1 MKTGTAV
8 TRANCFLGCSLPED
22 AVSWLCVWQK
32 HLQKQLAATGLER
45 AVGWVRPESLHL
57 TLVFLGPVQ
66 DRACQRLQ
74 DLLDGRRDGLSAPD
88 TVLQPPRFFP
98 KPARPRGLWCPVT
111 ESGECLQQLH
121 KVLLPAVDEAGLA
134 YDAKPFRPHVTLGR
148 VRRRFQ
154 GRREL
159 KGLQLVPN
167 ETLLLLPE
175 QKARLRQIHLYSTE
189 ATPQGN
195 LYHRLAT
202 WTL

>member
-8 TRANCFLGCSLPED
+8 TRAHCFLGCSLPED
-22 AVSWLCVWQK
+22 AVSWLCVWQR
-32 HLQKQLAATGLER
+32 HLQKQLAAAGLER

-66 DRACQRLQ
+66 DWACQSLQ
-74 DLLDGRRDGLSAPD
+74 DLLDGRCDGLSAPD

-121 KVLLPAVDEAGLA
+121 EALLSAVDEAGLA
-134 YDAKPFRPHVTLGR
+134 YDAKPFRPHITLGR

-159 KGLQLVPN
+159 KGLQLMPTEVPFQ
-167 ETLLLLPE
+167 LQE
-175 QKARLRQIHLYSTE
+175 QKVGLRRVHLYRTK

-195 LYHRLAT
+195 LYCRLAT
-202 WTL
+202 WIL

>member
-1 MKTGTAV
+1 MKIGTAV

-22 AVSWLCVWQK
+22 AVSWLCVWQR
-32 HLQKQLAATGLER
+32 HLQKQLAVAGLEQ

-74 DLLDGRRDGLSAPD
+74 DLLDGRCDGLSALD

-121 KVLLPAVDEAGLA
+121 EALLSAVVEAGLT

-159 KGLQLVPN
+159 KSVQLIPVEVPFQPPQLRA
-167 ETLLLLPE
+167 E
-175 QKARLRQIHLYSTE
+175 LRQVHLYRTE

-195 LYHRLAT
+195 LYRRLAT
-202 WTL
+202 WVL

>member
-1 MKTGTAV
+1 MTSG
-8 TRANCFLGCSLPED
+8 NCFLGCSLPDE
-22 AVSWLCVWQK
+22 ATSWLCAWQR
-32 HLQKQLAATGLER
+32 HLRGQLAEAGLER

-74 DLLDGRRDGLSAPD
+74 DLLDGRWDGLSAPD

-98 KPARPRGLWCPVT
+98 KPTRPRGLWCPVT
-111 ESGECLQQLH
+111 ESDERLPQLH
-121 KVLLPAVDEAGLA
+121 EALLPAVDEAGLA
-134 YDAKPFRPHVTLGR
+134 YDAKPFRPHITLGR
-148 VRRRFQ
+148 VRRPFQ

-159 KGLQLVPN
+159 KGLQLVLN
-167 ETLLLLPE
+167 ETLLQLPE
-175 QKARLRQIHLYSTE
+175 QKARLRQIHLYRTD

-195 LYHRLAT
+195 IYHRLAT